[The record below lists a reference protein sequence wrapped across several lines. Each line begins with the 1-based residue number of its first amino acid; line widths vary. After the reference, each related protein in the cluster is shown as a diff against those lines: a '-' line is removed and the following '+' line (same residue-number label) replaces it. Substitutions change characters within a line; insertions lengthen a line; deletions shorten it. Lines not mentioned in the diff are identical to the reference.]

1 MSKSESRQNFET
13 LSAADVAD
21 LLFVSEKTVR
31 NWMNKNDLPSVDS
44 GRGRVLQWKA
54 VLEWYVTY
62 RQKEGGNSGNALV
75 KTPTFEVPAL
85 PPEYME
91 AALRRKTVAEADLKE
106 LQLAKERG
114 QVASIED
121 VKRNIAA
128 VAQAIQQKILAI
140 PSRLT
145 PRLVSIDDRNVV
157 NSILEGE
164 AHQLCSELATVGSRG
179 GI

>member
-1 MSKSESRQNFET
+1 M
-13 LSAADVAD
+13 AD

-54 VLEWYVTY
+54 VLDWYVSY
-62 RQKEGGNSGNALV
+62 KQKEGGNGGNALV
-75 KTPTFEVPAL
+75 KNALPEDLQL
-85 PPEYME
+85 PPESME

-121 VKRNIAA
+121 VKRNVAA

-145 PRLVSIDDRNVV
+145 PRLVSVDDRNVV
-157 NSILEGE
+157 NAILEGE
-164 AHQLCSELATVGSRG
+164 SQQLCSELATVGSRG